1 MLRILTLCA
10 AMLLVPLPTA
20 ETPTTETPPKL
31 PPWATSVRAILA
43 REGTMQPGD
52 VFRVAVARSDL
63 KVIREGVALEP
74 RFAYTSWTAV
84 MPMGKTGEVMVM
96 GDLVLTPKEVDPVM
110 RRLLKGGM
118 RVTALHNRLKGENPR
133 LMFLHYDGHGVVS
146 ALAVTIKEAL
156 ALTASPRYEPPEE
169 LVQDMEITSSEL
181 MAAYEQV
188 QKTLGRQGKIVRR
201 VLQISF
207 PRVGPIRCEGMDLP
221 AAMGTATQINFQP
234 AGADLAATG
243 DFVLTDDELQ
253 PLLQALALGGVSVEA
268 IHSHM
273 THEKPT
279 LKFVHF
285 FAQGP
290 AETVAMALRAGLD
303 QTAIQR

>member
-10 AMLLVPLPTA
+10 ALLLVPVPTA
-20 ETPTTETPPKL
+20 NPPTPETPPKL
-31 PPWATSVRAILA
+31 PPWAASVRAILS

-63 KVIREGVALEP
+63 SVVREGVTLEP

-84 MPMGKTGEVMVM
+84 MPMGKGGEVMMM
-96 GDLVLTPKEVDPVM
+96 GDLVLTTKEVDPVI
-110 RRLLKGGM
+110 RQLLKGGL
-118 RVTALHNRLKGENPR
+118 RVTALHNHLNGESPR
-133 LMFLHYDGHGVVS
+133 LMYLHYEGEGPVS
-146 ALAVTIKEAL
+146 SLAVTIKQAL
-156 ALTASPRYEPPEE
+156 ALTASPRYEPSQE
-169 LVQDMEITSSEL
+169 LVQDMEAAPPAL

-188 QKTLGRQGKIVRR
+188 QKTLGREGKIVRK
-201 VLQISF
+201 VLQVSF
-207 PRVGPIRCEGMDLP
+207 PRVEPIRCRGMDLP
-221 AAMGTATQINFQP
+221 PAMGTATQINFQP
-234 AGADLAATG
+234 AGAGLAATG

-290 AETVAMALRAGLD
+290 AETVAAALRAGLD

>member
-10 AMLLVPLPTA
+10 AILLALAPPANPPTS
-20 ETPTTETPPKL
+20 ETSQKL
-31 PPWATSVRAILA
+31 PSWAASVRAILA
-43 REGTMQPGD
+43 REGTLQAGD

-63 KVIREGVALEP
+63 KVVREGVALEP

-84 MPMGKTGEVMVM
+84 MPMGKGGEVMVM

-118 RVTALHNRLKGENPR
+118 RVTALHNHLKGETPR
-133 LMFLHYDGHGVVS
+133 VMFLHYDGKGLVS
-146 ALAVTIKEAL
+146 SLAVTIKEAL
-156 ALTASPRYEPPEE
+156 ALTSSPRYEPPQE
-169 LVQDMEITSSEL
+169 LVQDMETTPPDL

-188 QKTLGRQGKIVRR
+188 QKILGREGKTVRK
-201 VLQISF
+201 VLQVSF
-207 PRVGPIRCEGMDLP
+207 PRAEPVRCEDMDLP
-221 AAMGTATQINFQP
+221 PAMGTSTQINFQP
-234 AGADLAATG
+234 AGAGLAATG

-253 PLLQALALGGVSVEA
+253 PLLQTLALGGISVEA
-268 IHSHM
+268 IHNHM
-273 THEKPT
+273 THEKPP

-290 AETVAMALRAGLD
+290 GETVAAALRAALD
-303 QTAIQR
+303 QTAIKR